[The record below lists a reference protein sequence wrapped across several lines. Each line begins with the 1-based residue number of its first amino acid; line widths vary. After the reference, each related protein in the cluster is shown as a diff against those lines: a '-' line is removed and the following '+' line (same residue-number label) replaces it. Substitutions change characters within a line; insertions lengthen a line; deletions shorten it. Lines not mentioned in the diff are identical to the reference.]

1 MRIEINFTGLVI
13 FLLVNLGLVQS
24 VSADEEAQVYSPKS
38 SIANHGDAGNVS
50 RTHLKVLI
58 PPGGYARLNAEIAT
72 SPMAGPP
79 STAAEYWV

>member
-1 MRIEINFTGLVI
+1 M
-13 FLLVNLGLVQS
+13 VNLGLVQS
-24 VSADEEAQVYSPKS
+24 VSADEEAQVYNPKS

-72 SPMAGPP
+72 SPMA
-79 STAAEYWV
+79 AAINSRGEYWV